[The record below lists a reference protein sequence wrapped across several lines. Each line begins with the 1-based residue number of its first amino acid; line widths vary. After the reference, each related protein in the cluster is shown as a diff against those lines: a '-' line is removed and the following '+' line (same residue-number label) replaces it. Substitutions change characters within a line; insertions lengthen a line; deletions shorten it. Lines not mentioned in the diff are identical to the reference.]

1 MSKNIIICLDGT
13 GNQPGR
19 DPSNII
25 KLYRMLR
32 RESDKQI
39 TYYDPGVGTMG
50 DERSRTSISKT
61 ITKWQ
66 GLAFGRG
73 LMKNVM
79 QAYTFLMDH
88 HEDGDKV
95 FIFGFS
101 RGAYTARVLAA
112 FIKECGLLER
122 GAYSLFPYAMEFFH
136 KKSPIEDR
144 AAEENLYKIRSNF
157 RSTYSRLLKD
167 PKHPDNPKKSTYQL
181 RIHFLGLFDTV
192 KSYGYFRSPIA
203 FRNEEVNPSVR
214 TLRHAIS
221 IDEKRK
227 FFPQMHWQA
236 SSKGSQDCKEVW
248 FAGVHSDVGGG
259 YPEAESGL
267 AKLALEWMC
276 HEAVLL
282 GLLVDA
288 KRYGSLLQKQGDG
301 LGNWIPKNVDERYA
315 HPDPT
320 AVAHESLASAWKLLQ
335 LYPKKQEAW
344 EENNKERTI
353 KNELERLFIEKEMGS
368 TKKEL
373 NPIRIHQSVIDRFK
387 AEIGYAPNNFSQKF
401 LEGNYKVEHTLF
413 INSKKLKGKLPS
425 PPSIKSAD
433 IIPLTDLELEKVAAY
448 QYVQHANQPKLG
460 PSSKWDLHRDAFVFA
475 SYVGGLRFVDL
486 CGLTWG
492 DFDGKNINLLMHSTS
507 PVPISVAP
515 KAVEILEKYKPDDF
529 KPEDCIFPILE
540 VEDAASELFQSRII
554 AKNITVNKDLKF
566 MGDEIGMP
574 MEKRMSFDTA
584 RHTWVRIARSQAL
597 NKEQISQILGMPLKL
612 FIKMYGKA

>member
-320 AVAHESLASAWKLLQ
+320 AMAHESLASAWKLLQ
-335 LYPKKQEAW
+335 FYPKKQETW

-353 KNELERLFIEKEMGS
+353 KNEQERVA

-373 NPIRIHQSVIDRFK
+373 NPIRIHQSVIDRIK
-387 AEIGYAPNNFSQKF
+387 AEIGYAPKNINHL
-401 LEGNYKVEHTLF
+401 LEKGDYEVEQTLV
-413 INSKKLKGKLPS
+413 INSAELKGKLPL
-425 PPSIKSAD
+425 PPSLDSAD
-433 IIPLTDLELEKVAAY
+433 ITPLTDAELEKVEAFKY
-448 QYVQHANQPKLG
+448 TKGSNQHKPE
-460 PSSKWDLHRDAFVFA
+460 PSSKWNLHRDAFVFA

-486 CGLTWG
+486 CGLTWR
-492 DFDGKNINLLMHSTS
+492 DFDGKNINLLIHSTS
-507 PVPISVAP
+507 PVPISVTP
-515 KAVEILEKYKPDDF
+515 KALEVLEKYKPDNF
-529 KPEDCIFPILE
+529 KPDDFIFPILNL
-540 VEDAASELFQSRII
+540 EDAESELFQSRMI
-554 AKNITVNKDLKF
+554 AKNITANKDLKF
-566 MGDEIGMP
+566 MGDKVGVP
-574 MEKRMSFDTA
+574 KEKRISFDTA
-584 RHTWVRIARSQAL
+584 RHTWVKRARRQAL
-597 NKEQISQILGMPLKL
+597 SNEQISQILGMPLKL